1 MKSITIKVYVQPG
14 AKKSEMV
21 GMHGDAVKIRIHSP
35 PVEGKANDA
44 LIVFLSKILGVR
56 KSSLQIEKGDKSR
69 IKTIAIYFD
78 SEADL
83 MAIENKLIQL
93 AQSND

>member
-1 MKSITIKVYVQPG
+1 MKSITIKVYVHPG
-14 AKKSEMV
+14 AKKSEVV

-35 PVEGKANDA
+35 SVEGKANDA
-44 LIVFLSKILGVR
+44 LIVFLSKIMGVR

-69 IKTIAIYFD
+69 TKTIAIYFD

-83 MAIENKLIQL
+83 MAIENKLIQF

>member
-14 AKKSEMV
+14 AKKSQV
-21 GMHGDAVKIRIHSP
+21 AGMHGDTIKIRIHSP

-44 LIVFLSKILGVR
+44 LILFLSKILGVR

-69 IKTIAIYFD
+69 TKTIAVHYD
-78 SEADL
+78 SEADRV
-83 MAIENKLIQL
+83 AIENKLTQL
-93 AQSND
+93 AQSSD